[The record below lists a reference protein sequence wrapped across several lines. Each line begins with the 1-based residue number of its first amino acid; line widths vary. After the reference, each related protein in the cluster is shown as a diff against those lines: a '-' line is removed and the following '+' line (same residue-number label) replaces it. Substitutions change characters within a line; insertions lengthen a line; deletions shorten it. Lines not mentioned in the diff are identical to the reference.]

1 MRSVGALAAF
11 MAIFTFA
18 MLLSPAVWAA
28 IRNMDPVALD
38 AAIKP
43 LNAYAVNHVYFV
55 GHLCNAIA
63 VVTVNVISI
72 VVSTL
77 VPFVAVGAAVKYKSY
92 IWRCAHWIRA

>member
-1 MRSVGALAAF
+1 
-11 MAIFTFA
+11 MAVFTFA

-55 GHLCNAIA
+55 GHLCDAIIN
-63 VVTVNVISI
+63 VTINVISI

-77 VPFVAVGAAVKYKSY
+77 APFVAIFAAVRYKEY
-92 IWRCAHWIRA
+92 IWRCAHWVWDFFCGRN